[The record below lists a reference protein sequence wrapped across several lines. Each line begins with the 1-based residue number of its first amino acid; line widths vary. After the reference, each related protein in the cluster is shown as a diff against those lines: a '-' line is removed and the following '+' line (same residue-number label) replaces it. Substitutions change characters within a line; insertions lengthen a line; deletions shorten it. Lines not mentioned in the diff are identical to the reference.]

1 MNQKSPNVKR
11 LAMRLRS
18 IPAVAGAAGLMVIFC
33 LAGYLLF
40 SGSAAL
46 PERGSEYWEDSIRGL
61 EIAAREAPLPTDSV
75 LFLGSSSIRLWTSLA
90 QDMAPVPVIQRGF
103 GGAQLN
109 DVSYFA
115 ERLLAVPKPIAIVIF
130 AGANDIIRKTATEP
144 TQLLHR
150 YQQLV
155 ARLWQVVPG
164 TPIYYI
170 AITPAPHRLQFW
182 PLSRAANRLI
192 ERYSSSSELL
202 HFIDT
207 NQVLLGSNG
216 IPQRQFYHEDEIHL
230 SAQGYS
236 VWREII
242 RARLLADFPR
252 YQMQP

>member
-1 MNQKSPNVKR
+1 MNRKSPNVKR

-18 IPAVAGAAGLMVIFC
+18 IPAVAGAAGLLVLFC

-40 SGSAAL
+40 SGLAATQ
-46 PERGSEYWEDSIRGL
+46 ERGPEYWEDSIRSL
-61 EIAAREAPLPTDSV
+61 EIAAREAPLPEDSV

-109 DVSYFA
+109 DISYFA
-115 ERLLAVPKPIAIVIF
+115 ERLLAVPKPSAIVIF

-144 TQLLHR
+144 TQLLYR
-150 YQQLV
+150 YRQLV

-170 AITPAPHRLQFW
+170 AITPAPHRWQLW
-182 PLSRAANRLI
+182 PLSQAANRLI
-192 ERYSSSSELL
+192 ERYSSSNALL

-207 NQVLLGSNG
+207 SQMLLGPNG
-216 IPQRQFYHEDEIHL
+216 MPLSQFYQEDEIHL
-230 SAQGYS
+230 SAEGYA

-252 YQMQP
+252 YQTQP